1 MAVFREK
8 AVKEELIKGGYITK

>member
-8 AVKEELIKGGYITK
+8 TVKEELIKGGYITK